1 MRAAAYLAG
10 SIVAIG
16 VYLIIAAA
24 LALTTAWIAIG
35 ALAIATGGALG
46 VMAGG
51 RRSTSASVA

>member
-10 SIVAIG
+10 SIVMIG
-16 VYLIIAAA
+16 IFLVIAAA

-35 ALAIATGGALG
+35 ALAIATGGALS

-51 RRSTSASVA
+51 RRSARGSAA